1 MGGGNKIMRFET
13 FVNASTSGFYDI
25 LTYLE
30 NYATDKIANIATI
43 GWIKL
48 RESLSADEQNT
59 LLNKIN
65 EYFNTDIK
73 NIYYIKGNL
82 IILPIDWKHKFVIVP
97 KIWEELNGVLS
108 VDSTILAYG
117 LLWLEFIMEE
127 PNEIY

>member
-1 MGGGNKIMRFET
+1 MRFET

-25 LTYLE
+25 LSYLE
-30 NYATDKIANIATI
+30 NYQTDKIANIATI

-97 KIWEELNGVLS
+97 KIWEELNGVLN

>member
-25 LTYLE
+25 LSYLE
-30 NYATDKIANIATI
+30 NYQTDKIANIATI

-97 KIWEELNGVLS
+97 KIWEELNGVLN

-127 PNEIY
+127 TNEIY